1 MKSLPLLLTSLTLA
15 MLSTLNSPHSTAFAQ
30 GVLVPP
36 GAPMPTMKT
45 LAQIEPRTPI
55 SVLPFTISAPG
66 AYYLTT
72 NLAVSTGNAIII
84 AANGVTLD
92 LGGWTIAST
101 APSATGSGI
110 LINSGLR
117 NLSIANGVILG
128 GVTNNGSG
136 TYGGSGFAYGIY
148 YSSTAPVNV
157 RVSGVSISGCLYHGI
172 NLNVGDAT
180 LVENC
185 SVRAAGSYGI
195 LASTIKS
202 STAVDCGY
210 TSISGDQISDCRGE
224 TTLGSY
230 GVFGV
235 NVQNSYGSSAAGGYG
250 LYAYVAHNCS
260 GLSSSGYGLYAY
272 YSAENCLGQSTSG
285 TGLATRCAGN
295 CYGNSTS
302 GTGLDCSGTAQNCYG
317 VAGNGL
323 GLQAYCAE
331 NCFGSGVSGLDATTA
346 ENCMGYGGAGDG
358 VYVGLTAINCFG
370 STSSGRGV
378 VAFMASFC
386 HGTSVSG
393 TGLAVDHNINS
404 F

>member
-1 MKSLPLLLTSLTLA
+1 MKPQLFFAVLGLLLSTFLYQPATLLAQGSLT
-15 MLSTLNSPHSTAFAQ
+15 
-30 GVLVPP
+30 PP
-36 GAPMPTMKT
+36 GVPAPTMKT

-72 NLAVSTGNAIII
+72 NLAVSTGNAITI

-101 APSATGSGI
+101 SAPSATGSGI

-117 NLSIANGVILG
+117 NVSIANGVILG

-136 TYGGSGFAYGIY
+136 TYGGPGFAYGIY

-157 RVSGVSISGCLYHGI
+157 RVSGVSVSGCLYYGI

-185 SVRAAGSYGI
+185 SVRTAGSYGI

-250 LYAYVAHNCS
+250 LYAYVSQNCA
-260 GLSSSGYGLYAY
+260 GSSISGYGLYAY
-272 YSAENCLGQSTSG
+272 YAAQNCQGQSSTG
-285 TGLATRCAGN
+285 TGLATRCANN
-295 CYGNSTS
+295 CYGSSTS

-317 VAGNGL
+317 IASSGL
-323 GLQAYCAE
+323 GLQAYCAQ
-331 NCFGSGVSGLDATTA
+331 NCFGSGVSGLDADTA
-346 ENCMGYGGAGDG
+346 ENCMGQGTVGDG

-393 TGLAVDHNINS
+393 TALVVDHNINS
-404 F
+404 Y